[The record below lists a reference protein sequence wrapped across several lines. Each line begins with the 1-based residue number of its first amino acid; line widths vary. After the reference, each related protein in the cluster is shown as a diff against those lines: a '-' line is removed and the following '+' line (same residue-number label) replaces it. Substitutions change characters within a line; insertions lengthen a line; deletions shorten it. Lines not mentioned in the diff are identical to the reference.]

1 MMHDQTN
8 QGGRQNYHRVA
19 AEVLDEERT
28 GPLISLALIV
38 FPTKRSYLPIP
49 KVPGVRTRMTRSR
62 CRATALALS
71 CLPCTLAFTAVGV
84 SRLQTNAFSSSRAA
98 LPAGIDGLPSSIL
111 TAVETFDGS
120 SIVDPVVVSGAFWTS
135 LKAKLLSVIIG
146 QILATIVFVGLSSV
160 VASQLPKVGEAIGNA
175 FFRDDNKAK
184 LSSTVSQF
192 ASTSA
197 DAVKR
202 STSNA
207 QPDFGKLLICLL
219 IDAIGTSS
227 ELIPFVGEATDV
239 VWAPIAALGLRSLYG
254 SNVVFGLELV
264 EEILPFTDIIPLAT
278 ICWYIESFAPD
289 GDLAKALG
297 IGSFGTNMNTGTI
310 IDTSGVDELQQNGG
324 RSLKDADPRK

>member
-1 MMHDQTN
+1 M
-8 QGGRQNYHRVA
+8 
-19 AEVLDEERT
+19 
-28 GPLISLALIV
+28 
-38 FPTKRSYLPIP
+38 
-49 KVPGVRTRMTRSR
+49 
-62 CRATALALS
+62 
-71 CLPCTLAFTAVGV
+71 LAFTTVGT
-84 SRLQTNAFSSSRAA
+84 SRLQTNAFSSA

-120 SIVDPVVVSGAFWTS
+120 SIVDPVVVSGAFWAS
-135 LKAKLLSVIIG
+135 LKAKLLSVVIG
-146 QILATIVFVGLSSV
+146 QLLATIVFVGLSSV
-160 VASQLPKVGEAIGNA
+160 VASQLPKLGEAIGNT
-175 FFRDDNKAK
+175 FFQEDNKAK
-184 LSSTVSQF
+184 ISSTVSQF
-192 ASTSA
+192 ATSSA

-254 SNVVFGLELV
+254 SNVIFGLELV

-278 ICWYIESFAPD
+278 ICWCIESFAPD

-297 IGSFGTNMNTGTI
+297 IGSYGTNMNSGTV
-310 IDTSGVDELQQNGG
+310 IDTTGVDELLQDGEKY
-324 RSLKDADPRK
+324 LKESDTRK